1 METIILSH
9 PHDFKKED
17 MPACV
22 LALGYFDGIH
32 IGHQK
37 VISAAKETAEKLG
50 VLSAV
55 MSFHPHPSVVLGKN
69 NVHWTYLT
77 PLEQKK
83 RILEK
88 LGIDRFYIVTFDQE
102 FASLAPEDFIES
114 YVKELHAVH
123 VVTGFDFTY
132 GKRGAGNTESL
143 KTMAEGSF
151 GLTVIMK
158 VERDGI
164 KVSSTLIRNKLQE
177 GSVSQLR
184 EYFGRLY
191 TVQGRVIPGD
201 QRGRT
206 IGFPTAN
213 LDTGSYTLPAVGV
226 YAVQAEYNGRLY
238 SGMANIGFK
247 PTFQK
252 TAEKPNLEVH
262 LFDFEQNIY
271 GETLTVHWIDR
282 IRSEV
287 KFASIQDLISQ
298 LAADKESAHKMI
310 RQLQ

>member
-9 PHDFKKED
+9 PHDFKKEQL
-17 MPACV
+17 PPCV

-37 VISAAKETAEKLG
+37 VITTAKQTADELG
-50 VLSAV
+50 VMSAV

-77 PLEQKK
+77 PLEEKK
-83 RILEK
+83 KVLK
-88 LGIDRFYIVTFDQE
+88 QLGIDRFYLVTFDHA
-102 FASLAPEDFIES
+102 FASLPPQDFLDQ

-132 GKRGAGNTESL
+132 GKLGAGNTDTLQFS
-143 KTMAEGSF
+143 SDSCF
-151 GLTVIMK
+151 GLTVIGK

-164 KVSSTLIRNKLQE
+164 KVSSTLIRRTLQE
-177 GSVSQLR
+177 GSVAKLK

-191 TVQGRVIPGD
+191 TVEGRVIPGD

-213 LDTGSYTLPAVGV
+213 LDTGSYTLPGVGV
-226 YAVQAEYNGRLY
+226 YAVLAEYEGKKY
-238 SGMANIGFK
+238 SAMANIGFK

-262 LFDFEQNIY
+262 LFDFSKSIY
-271 GETLTVHWIDR
+271 GETLKIHWIQR

-287 KFASIQDLISQ
+287 KFASVQELVRQ
-298 LAADKESAHKMI
+298 LEEDKERASAI
-310 RQLQ
+310 INQLQ